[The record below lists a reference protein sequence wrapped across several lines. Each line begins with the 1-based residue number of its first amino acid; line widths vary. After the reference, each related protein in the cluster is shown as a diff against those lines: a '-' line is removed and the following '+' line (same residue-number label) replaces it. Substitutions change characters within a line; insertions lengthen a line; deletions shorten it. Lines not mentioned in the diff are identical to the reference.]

1 MNNDV
6 VKKLDT
12 RHPDSEEM
20 LSTWEKCEDVREGQT
35 AVHKA
40 GEKYLPKL
48 SGQTGVEY
56 NAYKR
61 RAVFYGAMSRTVD
74 AFSGMIMR
82 VAPTVDNPSPLM
94 DDVTNQDES
103 LVEFTSEVLE
113 ELLVCGFGGI
123 LVEHSPITSGVI
135 TLAQAQ
141 AAGSRPYLA
150 LFDCD
155 SIINWKM
162 QGKRITQLVLEE
174 DEYIATSEFE
184 GGEKCFYRVLDLND
198 SGSYRQRKFVKSE
211 KKHDEFIQVGDDIYP
226 LMNGS
231 PIKEIPFYFLGECD
245 ELPLL
250 IDLVDLNISH
260 YMTTAD
266 LENGCHYTGIPQ
278 PWMAGVQLM
287 DGVTLSVGGVN
298 AWVFPDPQANAQYLE
313 FSGQGLGALEK
324 RLELKEKQMAA
335 LGAKMLSDSVTA
347 ETATGA
353 SLRSTGEFSVL
364 AQLSDQVSKVL
375 SRACSFMH
383 LWAGLP
389 AVEIKLNTDYLPAK
403 MTPQELQA
411 LVQAWQAGGISSMTL
426 FNNLQQGELIAN
438 GVTFED
444 EQAQIAEQV
453 PVLVAPV
460 VAVANAVK

>member
-1 MNNDV
+1 MNGDI
-6 VKKLDT
+6 VKNLNK

-20 LSTWEKCEDVREGQT
+20 LAVWDKCEDVREGQT

-40 GEKYLPKL
+40 AEKYLPRL
-48 SGQTGVEY
+48 SGQSDSDY
-56 NAYKR
+56 KAYKN

-74 AFSGMIMR
+74 AFSGMVMR
-82 VAPTVDNPSPLM
+82 VPPLIDNPSPLL
-94 DDVTNQDES
+94 DDVTNQDQS
-103 LVEFTSEVLE
+103 LSEFTSELLE
-113 ELLVCGFGGI
+113 EMLVCGFGGI
-123 LVEHSPITSGVI
+123 LVEHSPLAPDVI

-155 SIINWKM
+155 AIINWKTK
-162 QGKRITQLVLEE
+162 GKQITQLVLEE
-174 DEYIATSEFE
+174 DEYVATSEFE
-184 GGEKCFYRVLDLND
+184 GDEQCFYRVLDLD
-198 SGSYRQRKFVKSE
+198 ESGQYRQRKFVKSE
-211 KKHDEFIQVGDDIYP
+211 KKADEFVQIGDDIYP

-231 PIKEIPFYFLGECD
+231 PLNEIPFYFFGCAE

-278 PWMAGVQLM
+278 PWLAGVQLP
-287 DGVTLSVGGVN
+287 DGEKLSVGGVN

-324 RLELKEKQMAA
+324 RIELKEKQMAA

-364 AQLSDQVSKVL
+364 AQLSEQASKVL
-375 SRACSFMH
+375 SRACSFMN
-383 LWAGLP
+383 LWAGLKP
-389 AVEIKLNTDYLPAK
+389 VVIKLNTDYLPAR

-411 LVQAWQAGGISSMTL
+411 LVAAWQAGGISPQTL
-426 FNNLQQGELIAN
+426 FNNLKQGEIITSDT
-438 GVTFED
+438 TFED
-444 EQAQIAEQV
+444 EQAQISESIQLA
-453 PVLVAPV
+453 APV
-460 VAVANAVK
+460 VTSAIK

>member
-1 MNNDV
+1 MNGAKAKNIN
-6 VKKLDT
+6 K
-12 RHPDSEEM
+12 RHPDSKEM
-20 LSTWEKCEDVREGQT
+20 LPIWQKCEDAREGQT
-35 AVHKA
+35 AIHEA
-40 GEKYLPKL
+40 GRTYLPSL
-48 SGQTGVEY
+48 SGQSDSEY

-74 AFSGMIMR
+74 AFAGMIMR
-82 VAPTVDNPSPLM
+82 VPPSVDNPSPYL
-94 DDVTNQDES
+94 DDVTGHDCS
-103 LVEFTSEVLE
+103 LPEFAGQVLE
-113 ELLVCGFGGI
+113 EVLVTGFGGI
-123 LVEHSPITSGVI
+123 LVEHSPLAQAV

-141 AAGSRPYLA
+141 ALGARPYLA
-150 LFDCD
+150 LFDAE
-155 SIINWKM
+155 SVINWRM
-162 QGKRITQLVLEE
+162 DGKRITQLILEE
-174 DEYIATSEFE
+174 EEYIATSEFE
-184 GGEKCFYRVLDLND
+184 GEEQCFYRVLDLDEMGN
-198 SGSYRQRKFVKSE
+198 YRQRKFVE
-211 KKHDEFIQVGDDIYP
+211 KDKIFTQVGDDIYP

-231 PIKEIPFYFLGECD
+231 TLKEIPFYFLGDAD

-266 LENGCHYTGIPQ
+266 LENGCHFTGIPQ
-278 PWMAGVQLM
+278 PWLAGVQLP
-287 DGVTLSVGGVN
+287 DGVSLSVGGLS
-298 AWVFPDPQANAQYLE
+298 AWVFPDPQAKAQYLE

-364 AQLSDQVSKVL
+364 AQLSDRVGKVL

-383 LWAGLP
+383 QWANLQP
-389 AVEIKLNTDYLPAK
+389 VDIKLNTDYLPAK

-411 LVQAWQAGGISSMTL
+411 LVGAWQAGGISSMTL
-426 FNNLQQGELIAN
+426 FNNLQQGELIAAE
-438 GVTFED
+438 VTFED
-444 EQAQIAEQV
+444 EMAQIAEQA

-460 VAVANAVK
+460 ANAIK

>member
-1 MNNDV
+1 MNGDKAKNIN
-6 VKKLDT
+6 K

-20 LSTWEKCEDVREGQT
+20 LSIWEKCEDAREGQT
-35 AVHKA
+35 AIHEA
-40 GEKYLPKL
+40 GRTYLPSL
-48 SGQTGVEY
+48 SGQSNSEY
-56 NAYKR
+56 QAYKR

-74 AFSGMIMR
+74 AFAGMIMR
-82 VAPTVDNPSPLM
+82 VPPSVDNPSPYL
-94 DDVTNQDES
+94 DDVTGHDCS
-103 LVEFTSEVLE
+103 LTEFAGQVLE
-113 ELLVCGFGGI
+113 EVLVTGFGGI
-123 LVEHSPITSGVI
+123 LVEHSPLAQAV

-141 AAGSRPYLA
+141 ALGARPYLA
-150 LFDCD
+150 LFDAD
-155 SIINWKM
+155 SIINWRM
-162 QGKRITQLVLEE
+162 DGKRITQLILEE
-174 DEYIATSEFE
+174 EEYIAKSEFE
-184 GGEKCFYRVLDLND
+184 GEEQRFYRVLDLDEMGN
-198 SGSYRQRKFVKSE
+198 YRQRKFIE
-211 KKHDEFIQVGDDIYP
+211 KDDIFTQVGDDIYP
-226 LMNGS
+226 LMNGANL
-231 PIKEIPFYFLGECD
+231 KEIPFYFLGDAD

-266 LENGCHYTGIPQ
+266 LENGCHFTGIPQ
-278 PWMAGVQLM
+278 PWLAGVQLP
-287 DGVTLSVGGVN
+287 DGVSLSVGGLS

-364 AQLSDQVSKVL
+364 AQLSDRVGKVL

-383 LWAGLP
+383 QWANLQT
-389 AVEIKLNTDYLPAK
+389 VDIKLNTDYLPAK

-411 LVQAWQAGGISSMTL
+411 LVAVWQAGGISSMTL
-426 FNNLQQGELIAN
+426 FNNLQQGELIAS

-444 EQAQIAEQV
+444 EQAQISESIQLA
-453 PVLVAPV
+453 APV
-460 VAVANAVK
+460 VPSAVK

>member
-1 MNNDV
+1 MNGDI

-12 RHPDSEEM
+12 RHPDSAEM
-20 LSTWEKCEDVREGQT
+20 LAAWEKCEDVREGQT
-35 AVHKA
+35 AIHKA
-40 GEKYLPKL
+40 GEKYLPRL
-48 SGQTGVEY
+48 SGQADKDY

-82 VAPTVDNPSPLM
+82 VAPTVDKPSPLL
-94 DDVTNQDES
+94 DDVTNSDIS
-103 LVEFTSEVLE
+103 LVEFSAEVLE
-113 ELLVCGFGGI
+113 ELLVCGFGGV
-123 LVEHSPITSGVI
+123 LVEHSPLSDAV

-141 AAGSRPYLA
+141 ALGSRPYLA
-150 LFDCD
+150 MFDCD
-155 SIINWKM
+155 SILNWKM
-162 QGKRITQLVLEE
+162 IGKHITQLVLEE
-174 DEYIATSEFE
+174 DEYIASSEFE
-184 GGEKCFYRVLDLND
+184 GDEQCFYRVLDLDAAGN
-198 SGSYRQRKFVKSE
+198 YRQRKFVRMERDSNK
-211 KKHDEFIQVGDDIYP
+211 FVQVGDDIYP
-226 LMNGS
+226 LMNGANL
-231 PIKEIPFYFLGECD
+231 KEIPFYFFGCAE
-245 ELPLL
+245 ELPIL

-266 LENGCHYTGIPQ
+266 LENGAHYTGIPQ
-278 PWMAGVQLM
+278 PWLAGVQLP
-287 DGVTLSVGGVN
+287 DGVSLSVGGVS

-324 RLELKEKQMAA
+324 RIELKEKQMAA

-353 SLRSTGEFSVL
+353 GLRSTGEFSVL
-364 AQLSDQVSKVL
+364 AMLSDQVSKVL

-383 LWAGLP
+383 LWSGLQP
-389 AVEIKLNTDYLPAK
+389 VEIKLNTDYLPAK

-411 LVQAWQAGGISSMTL
+411 LVAAWQAGGISSMTL
-426 FNNLQQGELIAN
+426 FSNLQQGELIAS

-444 EQAQIAEQV
+444 EQAQIAEQA

-460 VAVANAVK
+460 AHAPK